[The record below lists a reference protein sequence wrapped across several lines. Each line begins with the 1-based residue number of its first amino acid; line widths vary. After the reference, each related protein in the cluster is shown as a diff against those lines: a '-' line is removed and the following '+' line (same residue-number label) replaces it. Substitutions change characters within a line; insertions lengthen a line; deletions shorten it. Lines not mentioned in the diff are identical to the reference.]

1 MSDSEAKTSPASKRK
16 LAKKRSEGAVPA
28 AQELAGLL
36 AAAAGIVLIAATG
49 AAIWGRLTQ
58 GFSGALSL
66 LNEPFLDAL
75 DAAVGDVVRSLAL
88 AVLPV
93 FGASTIVGII
103 VTILYNNGIV
113 FSLKPV
119 VPQLE
124 RVSPKS
130 GFKRVYGRRGWIET
144 GAGFARIALWFFAAG
159 VIAILWLPGLMKTAN
174 CGGPCQA
181 HILLPMTWYLIG
193 AAVVIMLLSAG
204 VDMLLQ
210 RFLFLGEQRM
220 TKSEVKREQKE
231 QIGTPEVRR
240 ERKRLQREMAEGA
253 DSIGLGKAN
262 MCFYFK
268 NQAISI
274 RFMPPQSPMPRI
286 TAKAQGAVE
295 VAKMRATLR
304 KSGFPESERP
314 LIVTKAMNREV
325 GSVIDQSTYK
335 DFGAAMREMFGN
347 KV

>member
-1 MSDSEAKTSPASKRK
+1 MSDTEAKTSPASKRK

-28 AQELAGLL
+28 AQDLAGLL
-36 AAAAGIVLIAATG
+36 AAAAGIVLITATG
-49 AAIWGRLTQ
+49 TVIWGSITQ
-58 GFSGALSL
+58 GYSGALSL

-75 DAAVGDVVRSLAL
+75 DASIGQLVRSLAL

-93 FGASTIVGII
+93 FGLSLIVAVI

-144 GAGFARIALWFFAAG
+144 GAGFSRIALWFLAAG
-159 VIAILWLPGLMKTAN
+159 IIAVLWLPGLLKTAN

-231 QIGTPEVRR
+231 QTGTPEVRR
-240 ERKRLQREMAEGA
+240 ERKRLQREMADGA
-253 DSIGLGKAN
+253 DSIGLGRAN
-262 MCFYFK
+262 MCFYSK
-268 NQAISI
+268 DQAVSI
-274 RFMPPQSPMPRI
+274 RFMPPQSPLPRI
-286 TAKAQGAVE
+286 TAKADGAIE
-295 VAKMRATLR
+295 AAKMRAALR
-304 KSGFPESERP
+304 KAGFPESERP
-314 LIVTKAMNREV
+314 LIVAKAMSRDI